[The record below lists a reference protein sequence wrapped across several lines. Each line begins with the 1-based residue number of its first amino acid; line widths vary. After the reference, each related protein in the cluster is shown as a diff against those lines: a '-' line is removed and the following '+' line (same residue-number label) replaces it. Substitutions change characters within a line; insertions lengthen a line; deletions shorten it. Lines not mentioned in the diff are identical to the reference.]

1 MSAAPEVAAA
11 PRGQSPFLALESDRL
26 PTLCALVAELA
37 GACAVIPEAEGD
49 ALLVSEVALE
59 LPIELGMMDEG
70 EGWRLDAAP
79 PTQQVET
86 TVLPVWHRL
95 RLKVS
100 LDDGE
105 RSLDAVEA

>member
-1 MSAAPEVAAA
+1 MSDAPEIAAT

-37 GACAVIPEAEGD
+37 GACVVIPETEGNV
-49 ALLVSEVALE
+49 LLVSEVALE
-59 LPIELGMMDEG
+59 LPIELDLTEEG